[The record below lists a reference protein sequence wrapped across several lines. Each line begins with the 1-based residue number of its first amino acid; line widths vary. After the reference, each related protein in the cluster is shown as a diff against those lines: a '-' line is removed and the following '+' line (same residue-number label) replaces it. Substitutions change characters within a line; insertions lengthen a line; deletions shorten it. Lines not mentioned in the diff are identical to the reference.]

1 MQKKLALIFSLTIII
16 VSVAVS
22 FISVRL
28 YSARVISEM
37 EFRLLQAKESVN
49 QYFQGKGREAL
60 GMSVVL
66 AKENAF
72 VRLVMLG
79 SFSTEEA
86 DKEMKEWKRTFGADY
101 FEISGSDGH
110 SIIQSDDYKT
120 SERDV
125 SYYPK
130 TAVAGIEVLNDRIL
144 LSGVAPIFDDIEQTS
159 TLFGLTD
166 EEIALYYNKP
176 PRFLGIIKS
185 SFVLD
190 EGDLAEIKRSTGLD
204 IHVTF
209 PESAAP
215 LTTFPKG
222 IVDTKKFQVLS
233 FKLENNSG
241 EELATEVTLGLP
253 ISFFDEANR
262 RIQRAIGFAT
272 VVMILFGI
280 GFLIILNRFLII
292 KPLRAVIEGA
302 RQIGGGMLAYR
313 IKIKNRDEI
322 GEVAR
327 SFNKM
332 ADDLEAREREIAEER
347 DKTKLIVNELDDAII
362 VYDTEY
368 RVLLMNPKAERL
380 LGVKEKNILG
390 RSIIEHGGGGDG
402 RFALLYRIIVSPSK
416 GRRKEEIR
424 LGETGENVLE
434 VTTIR
439 LPQTE
444 NGHARFIKVLH
455 DVTREREIEHLKS
468 EFVSIASHQL
478 RTPLSGIKWMV
489 KMVLDGDVGALND
502 EQADF
507 LHKVYESNERMIH
520 LVNDL
525 LNVSRIEE
533 GRTTF
538 TFVEF
543 NIAALLRDIID
554 ADSPVFANKK
564 LTFKT
569 NLKEAGEIIVKG
581 DQEKIS
587 LALTNLIDNAIK
599 YTPSKGALSV
609 MVNSADGGAEIVI
622 SDTGIGIK
630 DDDQKKLF
638 KKFFRA
644 ESASKVEGTGLGLFI
659 VKNIITKHKGKI
671 AVESSLGEGTTFRVW
686 LPG

>member
-1 MQKKLALIFSLTIII
+1 MA
-16 VSVAVS
+16 VSV
-22 FISVRL
+22 ISVRL
-28 YSARVISEM
+28 YSARVLSEM

-72 VRLVMLG
+72 VRRVMLG
-79 SFSTEEA
+79 SFAAEEA
-86 DKEMKEWKRTFGADY
+86 DTELEGWKRIFGPDY

-110 SIIQSDDYKT
+110 SIVQSDDYKT

-144 LSGVAPIFDDIEQTS
+144 LSGVAPIFEDIES
-159 TLFGLTD
+159 RSNLLGLTD
-166 EEIALYYNKP
+166 EEIALYNNP

-185 SFVLD
+185 SFILD

-222 IVDTKKFQVLS
+222 VVDTKKFQVLS
-233 FKLENNSG
+233 FQLENNSG

-272 VVMILFGI
+272 IIMILFGI

-302 RQIGGGMLAYR
+302 RQIGGGRLAYR

-332 ADDLEAREREIAEER
+332 AEDLGAREREIAEER

-390 RSIIEHGGGGDG
+390 HSIIEYEGGEGG
-402 RFALLYRIIVSPSK
+402 RFALLYRIIASPSK

-444 NGHARFIKVLH
+444 NGPARFIKVLH

-543 NIAALLRDIID
+543 NITALLRDIID

-569 NLKEAGEIIVKG
+569 NAKEAGEIIVNG

-599 YTPSKGALSV
+599 YTPAKGALSI